1 MKPYIKGLVEMEVV
15 GKNGIVKSRSYN
27 SFLIKGEE
35 IIARFLARS
44 FASKYDDNEGA
55 TQAGYFDF
63 VAIGTGFKTP
73 IAGTDRIIVL
83 PNKPYGILDENIDAF
98 DSKTVKILSGA
109 NSGVNAVVVTDGYNP
124 ANLDY
129 EGKPTITLVD
139 PLSFPVEEGVQFVI
153 SQITKEQTLQGEN
166 RADYKGASFLNP
178 NASRVKILEKKTLS
192 AVSTPAGSE
201 NEVYFTTILPATQLS
216 GGSSVLICEAGIV
229 NTEVIPSDPASK
241 SGEMMAR
248 VLLTPT
254 EKGPEEQI
262 NLNWRLRI
270 GGQRELSI

>member
-1 MKPYIKGLVEMEVV
+1 MEVI

-35 IIARFLARS
+35 MLARFLASS
-44 FASKYDDNEGA
+44 FINKFDANEGA

-63 VAIGTGFKTP
+63 VAIGTGFKAP
-73 IAGTDRIIVL
+73 INGTDSVIVL

-98 DSKTVKILSGA
+98 DNKTVKILSGA
-109 NSGVNAVVVTDGYNP
+109 NAGVNGIVAIDGYNP
-124 ANLDY
+124 ANVDY
-129 EGKPTITLVD
+129 ANNPTITLAE
-139 PLSFPVEEGVQFVI
+139 PLSYPVEAGVQFVI

-178 NASRVKILEKKTLS
+178 SNSRIKILEKKTLS
-192 AVSTPAGSE
+192 AVSNPIGAE
-201 NEVYFTTILPATQLS
+201 NEVYFTTIIPATQLS
-216 GGSSVLICEAGIV
+216 GADSVLICEAGIV
-229 NTEVIPSDPASK
+229 NTETIPSDPAAK